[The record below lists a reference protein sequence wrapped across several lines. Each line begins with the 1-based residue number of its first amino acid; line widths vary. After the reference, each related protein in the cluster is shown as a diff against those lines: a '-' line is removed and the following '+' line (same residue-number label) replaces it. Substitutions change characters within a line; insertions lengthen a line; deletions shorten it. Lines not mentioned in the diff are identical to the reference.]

1 VFHPLCYDNGREY
14 LEHNSENIK
23 ILKMQINEFG
33 QVPAQLFKKPH
44 PQRFT
49 NKIRE
54 IVITANESVSVKDN
68 AQMKGEKDNNVVV
81 DTKNKNI
88 KNNNISNSSSNKV
101 QQAHVEIKTPIVKS
115 QTISNNTS
123 SNTQS
128 VKLPIIPTN
137 FKLNKKFKHIEKVH
151 NK

>member
-1 VFHPLCYDNGREY
+1 MFHPLCYDNGREY

-81 DTKNKNI
+81 DTKNNNI
-88 KNNNISNSSSNKV
+88 KNNNNSNSSNKV
-101 QQAHVEIKTPIVKS
+101 QQTHAEIKTSIVKS

>member
-1 VFHPLCYDNGREY
+1 MFHPLCYDNGREY

-54 IVITANESVSVKDN
+54 IVITVNESVSAKENV
-68 AQMKGEKDNNVVV
+68 QTRGEKDNSVVA
-81 DTKNKNI
+81 DTNNKNI
-88 KNNNISNSSSNKV
+88 KNNNSSNSSKQA
-101 QQAHVEIKTPIVKS
+101 QQANAEIKTPIVKS
-115 QTISNNTS
+115 QTISSNTN
-123 SNTQS
+123 NTQS

>member
-1 VFHPLCYDNGREY
+1 MFHPLCYDNGREY

-54 IVITANESVSVKDN
+54 IVITANESVSVNDN

-81 DTKNKNI
+81 DTKNNNI
-88 KNNNISNSSSNKV
+88 KNNNNSNSSNKV
-101 QQAHVEIKTPIVKS
+101 QQTHAEIKTSIVKS

>member
-1 VFHPLCYDNGREY
+1 MFHPLCYDNGREY

-54 IVITANESVSVKDN
+54 FVVIANESSVKETI
-68 AQMKGEKDNNVVV
+68 QIKTKKDNVS
-81 DTKNKNI
+81 D
-88 KNNNISNSSSNKV
+88 NNTSNSNNNKV
-101 QQAHVEIKTPIVKS
+101 QQTQIEIKTPIVKS
-115 QTISNNTS
+115 NTISNNTHS
-123 SNTQS
+123 TQN
-128 VKLPIIPTN
+128 VMLPIIPTN
-137 FKLNKKFKHIEKVH
+137 FKLNKTFKHIEKVH